1 MSQLSLSEF
10 ENMPSEFLD
19 TISEKE
25 FFNELENNNA
35 AQQKAPANQNPAPE
49 SKNSFLDIDSPQP
62 EPGPMQSQG
71 TSVKAG
77 DIVSGEL
84 ATELLNRILPVLL
97 SIGVERFL
105 GYKAPKKNFELTAAE
120 KSTISPIIDQ
130 CLSKLDINFENPF
143 IALGLSMSFIYGSKI
158 IDIAN
163 NPDLQAQIKKGK
175 EVVNKATAENIPRP
189 AGSTRKPGE
198 TRGRKP
204 KSITLNTY

>member
-1 MSQLSLSEF
+1 MNQLKFEEF
-10 ENMPSEFLD
+10 ENMPSKFLD
-19 TISEKE
+19 TVSEKE
-25 FFNELENNNA
+25 FFSELEQAPA
-35 AQQKAPANQNPAPE
+35 AQKKHEPNPAPE
-49 SKNSFLDIDSPQP
+49 SKQNFFSEETAGPSFEGQNNS
-62 EPGPMQSQG
+62 
-71 TSVKAG
+71 TNVKAG

-97 SIGVERFL
+97 SLGVERFL

-120 KSTISPIIDQ
+120 KNTIAPIIDQ
-130 CLSKLDINFENPF
+130 CLSKLNINFENPF

-163 NPDLQAQIKKGK
+163 NPELQAQVKKSK
-175 EVVNKATAENIPRP
+175 EVVNKATAESIPRP

-204 KSITLNTY
+204 KQIILNTY

>member
-1 MSQLSLSEF
+1 MNQLKLEEF
-10 ENMPSEFLD
+10 EQMPTEFLD

-25 FFNELENNNA
+25 FLNELGSA
-35 AQQKAPANQNPAPE
+35 PQAQQKHEPNPAPE
-49 SKNSFLDIDSPQP
+49 SKPHFNPFESDAP
-62 EPGPMQSQG
+62 PMGSQN
-71 TSVKAG
+71 TNVKAG
-77 DIVSGEL
+77 EIISGEL

-130 CLSKLDINFENPF
+130 CLSKLNISFENPYV
-143 IALGLSMSFIYGSKI
+143 ALALSMSFIYGSKV

-163 NPDLQAQIKKGK
+163 NPELQAQVKKGK
-175 EVVNKATAENIPRP
+175 EVVNKATAESIPRP
-189 AGSTRKPGE
+189 ANSTRKPGE

-204 KSITLNTY
+204 KQVILNTY